1 MEKYIASDELV
12 KALNMLRVYDSYS
25 SVKGVKKLFAEI
37 ADKLSLEE
45 QFIICDLV
53 LCDSSWN
60 FNRYKKM
67 FKKSERLVNI
77 VNSIALRNSEV
88 YFNLLK
94 KYGVMIGHSFVFN
107 SDLLVDKEGN
117 NISKLSN

>member
-12 KALNMLRVYDSYS
+12 QALNMLRLYDSYS
-25 SVKGVKKLFAEI
+25 SVKGIKKSFAEI
-37 ADKLSLEE
+37 VDKLSLEE
-45 QFIICDLV
+45 QLIICDLV
-53 LCDSSWN
+53 LCDNSWN

-77 VNSIALRNSEV
+77 VNAIALRNSEV

-94 KYGVMIGHSFVFN
+94 KYGVMIGHAFVFN
-107 SDLLVDKEGN
+107 SDLLMDKEGN